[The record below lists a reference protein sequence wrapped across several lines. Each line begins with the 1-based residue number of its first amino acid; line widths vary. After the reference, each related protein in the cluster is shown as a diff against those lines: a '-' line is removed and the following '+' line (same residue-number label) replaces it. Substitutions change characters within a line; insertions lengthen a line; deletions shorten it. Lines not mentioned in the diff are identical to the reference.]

1 LTPHRNTAQACPK
14 FGSGEICTAG
24 SRMPLDRSI
33 HDEFVERLAARAS
46 ATIPGNPLDPTT
58 TFGPLAAASQ
68 FNKVSEYVQ
77 YGLDDGVHLR
87 AGGKPFHPD
96 GLDGKGYYYL
106 PTVFTDATNEMRIA
120 RDEIFGPVLTVI
132 PFSSEWEAI
141 QLANDTDY
149 GLASGI
155 HTLNLKRAHR
165 VARAMH
171 AGTVWVNIYN
181 MFDATT
187 PFGGYKSSG
196 FGREGGPE
204 VMENYTQYKSVWID
218 LS

>member
-1 LTPHRNTAQACPK
+1 
-14 FGSGEICTAG
+14 
-24 SRMPLDRSI
+24 M
-33 HDEFVERLAARAS
+33 
-46 ATIPGNPLDPTT
+46 
-58 TFGPLAAASQ
+58 
-68 FNKVSEYVQ
+68 
-77 YGLDDGVHLR
+77 
-87 AGGKPFHPD
+87 GGKPFAPA
-96 GLDGKGYYYL
+96 GLNGKGYYYL
-106 PTVFTDATNEMRIA
+106 PTIFTEATNQMRIA

-132 PFSSEWEAI
+132 PFSSEEEAI

-165 VARAMH
+165 VVRALR
-171 AGTVWVNIYN
+171 AGTVWVNTYN

>member
-1 LTPHRNTAQACPK
+1 MLI
-14 FGSGEICTAG
+14 E
-24 SRMPLDRSI
+24 RSI
-33 HDEFVERLAARAS
+33 HDEYVERLAARAS

-58 TFGPLAAASQ
+58 SFGPLADASQ
-68 FNKVSEYVQ
+68 FAKVCEYVQ
-77 YGLDDGVHLR
+77 YGQEDGAHLR
-87 AGGKPFHPD
+87 LGGKPFAPD
-96 GLDGKGYYYL
+96 GRNGKGYYYL
-106 PTVFTDATNEMRIA
+106 PTIFTDATNQMRIA

-132 PFSSEWEAI
+132 PFSSEEEAI

-165 VARAMH
+165 VARALR
-171 AGTVWVNIYN
+171 AGTVWVKHLQHVRRNH
-181 MFDATT
+181 TLRWLQVL
-187 PFGGYKSSG
+187 GG